1 MWWKNIGLGL
11 SSLQFYW
18 LTGLLEHGEHLSIWN
33 STDHLGWGMWRCTS
47 LPFRVL
53 DKWKA
58 LANVKESSLRLGYFH
73 DAQAGSEIGVL
84 FIALYQLPKGWVES
98 IPSRFPK
105 WWSII
110 YIYIYWLVVLTIL
123 KNMKVSWDDYPIYDG
138 NIKFMFQT

>member
-1 MWWKNIGLGL
+1 MVNIFLFETKQIIWDEGC
-11 SSLQFYW
+11 SAA
-18 LTGLLEHGEHLSIWN
+18 HLSFL
-33 STDHLGWGMWRCTS
+33 S
-47 LPFRVL
+47 VL

-110 YIYIYWLVVLTIL
+110 YIYIYTGWWFLTIL

-138 NIKFMFQT
+138 KIKFMFQTTNQIIIYMIYIYIYIFTIFNG

>member
-1 MWWKNIGLGL
+1 MVNIFLFETKQIIWDEGC
-11 SSLQFYW
+11 SAA
-18 LTGLLEHGEHLSIWN
+18 HLSFL
-33 STDHLGWGMWRCTS
+33 S
-47 LPFRVL
+47 VL

-110 YIYIYWLVVLTIL
+110 YIYILV
-123 KNMKVSWDDYPIYDG
+123 G
-138 NIKFMFQT
+138 GF